1 VSTRVDIDASLERDG
16 FHLDW
21 KLQSDA
27 KWLGLFGASGGGKTT
42 ALELALGWLRPT
54 RGHVRLPRGAVGY
67 GPQDLL
73 LFPHWTVEANLL
85 APGRAGRTPKPGL
98 LERVVEAFELGPLM
112 TRGAGQLSGGE
123 GRRVALARAIL
134 AASGGGLLVL
144 DEPLSSLDR
153 ERKRR
158 VLGLLIE
165 LKNEGLCTAL
175 IVSHSAADL
184 QMLCDEVQVLETS
197 GGRSSFGSAGPPV
210 DVLADAGGFENIL
223 TGVLTSIHGDSGS
236 CTVLTQHATAGDSG
250 LEVTI
255 PGRGLV
261 TGDQVVIG
269 LRADDVLVTLDHPG
283 RVSAR
288 NVLGGKVVGV
298 HPLSSYRTLE
308 IRADGAASSAPC
320 FRTHITKGALDD
332 LGIGVGTPLF
342 LMFKT
347 RSVEVLAVTSQGA
360 PFADGAP

>member
-1 VSTRVDIDASLERDG
+1 MSFRVDIDASLEREG
-16 FHLDW
+16 FRMDW

-42 ALELALGWLRPT
+42 ALELALGWLQPT
-54 RGHVRLPRGAVGY
+54 RGHVHLPRGAVGY

-85 APGRAGRTPKPGL
+85 APSRAGRRPRPGL
-98 LERVVEAFELGPLM
+98 LERVVDAFDLGPLM
-112 TRGAGQLSGGE
+112 ARGAGQLSGGE

-153 ERKRR
+153 ERQRR

-165 LKNEGLCTAL
+165 LKSEGHCSAL

-184 QMLCDEVQVLETS
+184 QVLCDEVQVLE
-197 GGRSSFGSAGPPV
+197 SSDGHSRFGQAGPPV
-210 DVLADAGGFENIL
+210 TVLADAGGFENIL
-223 TGVLTSIHGDSGS
+223 TGALGSMHGDSAA
-236 CTVLTQHATAGDSG
+236 CKIFTAEGEAA

-255 PGRGLV
+255 PARGL
-261 TGDQVVIG
+261 TAGDLVVIG
-269 LRADDVLVTLDHPG
+269 LRADDVLVSLDHPG

-288 NVLGGKVVGV
+288 NVLGGKVVDV
-298 HPLSSYRTLE
+298 HPFSSYRTLE
-308 IRADGAASSAPC
+308 IQADGAGSSTPR
-320 FRTHITKGALDD
+320 FRTHITKGALDE
-332 LGIGVGTPLF
+332 LGIGVGTALF

-347 RSVEVLAVTSQGA
+347 RSVEVLAVTHQGA
-360 PFADGAP
+360 PSTDGAP

>member
-1 VSTRVDIDASLERDG
+1 MSSRVDIDASLEREG
-16 FHLDW
+16 FHMDW

-27 KWLGLFGASGGGKTT
+27 KWFGLFGASGGGKTT

-54 RGHVRLPRGAVGY
+54 RGHVQLPSKAVGY

-73 LFPHWTVEANLL
+73 LFPNWTVEANLL
-85 APGRAGRTPKPGL
+85 APSRAGRKMKPGL

-112 TRGAGQLSGGE
+112 GRSAGQLSGGE
-123 GRRVALARAIL
+123 GRRVTLARAIL

-153 ERKRR
+153 ERRRR

-165 LKNEGLCTAL
+165 LRSEGHCTAL

-184 QMLCDEVQVLETS
+184 QVLCDEVQVLEVNDGYS
-197 GGRSSFGSAGPPV
+197 RFGTAGSPV
-210 DVLADAGGFENIL
+210 TVLADAGGFENIL
-223 TGVLTSIHGDSGS
+223 TGVLTSTHGDSAV
-236 CTVLTQHATAGDSG
+236 CRVLDSNSGVAESG
-250 LEVTI
+250 LELTI
-255 PGRGLV
+255 PGRGLHLE
-261 TGDQVVIG
+261 DRVVLG

-288 NVLGGKVVGV
+288 NVFRGTVVGV
-298 HPLSSYRTLE
+298 HPFSSYRTLE
-308 IRADGAASSAPC
+308 IEADAEGGVNSR
-320 FRTHITKGALDD
+320 FRTHITEGALDE
-332 LGIGVGTPLF
+332 LGIGVGTALY

-347 RSVEVLAVTSQGA
+347 RSVEVLAITSQGA
-360 PFADGAP
+360 LPKDRAP

>member
-1 VSTRVDIDASLERDG
+1 MSCRVDIDASLVRAD
-16 FHLDW
+16 FRLDW

-42 ALELALGWLRPT
+42 ALELALGWLRPS
-54 RGHVRLPRGAVGY
+54 RGHIRLPREAVGY

-85 APGRAGRTPKPGL
+85 APSRAGRKPKPGL
-98 LERVVEAFELGPLM
+98 LERVVETFELGPLLK
-112 TRGAGQLSGGE
+112 RGAGQLSGGE

-153 ERKRR
+153 ERRRR

-165 LKNEGLCTAL
+165 LKSEGHCTAL
-175 IVSHSAADL
+175 IVSHSASDL
-184 QMLCDEVQVLETS
+184 QVLCDEVQVLEAS
-197 GGRSSFGSAGPPV
+197 GGRSSFGAAGPPV
-210 DVLADAGGFENIL
+210 EVLADAGGFENIL
-223 TGVLTSIHGDSGS
+223 TGALSAIQGDS
-236 CTVLTQHATAGDSG
+236 ATCVVQDPRGGDPG
-250 LEVTI
+250 TGFEVTI
-255 PGRGLV
+255 PGQGLAP
-261 TGDQVVIG
+261 GDRVVIG

-308 IRADGAASSAPC
+308 IQADGAHGQAPS
-320 FRTHITKGALDD
+320 FRTHITQGALEE
-332 LGIGVGTPLF
+332 LGIGVGTALY

-360 PFADGAP
+360 PS